1 MGTVQNE
8 DEAYKL
14 LHQKPTIVKAANWF
28 ALIWLLA
35 VVAPAAYY
43 FCTHTTPMKEYAVV
57 KASAMAYNMLE
68 NRLSALT
75 NDVLKKVDVSKY
87 TDKIDIPQ
95 IKLDQ
100 LDKLEKTAK
109 KAKDISSKLAK
120 FGVKDADKITDA
132 TDSLKKQ
139 VDKVNKQIKDTTA
152 KVSATLNKEVKKGL
166 EKEVK
171 SAAAGQVQKQLGLS
185 AAAYKALVKGKIAF
199 NSKTAATIYNELRTN
214 KNGVFYQA
222 ARQIDAYAIYFF
234 AAIGIAGLLILLIV
248 PFVVKKIAKKLAS
261 TYTQCPYCHK
271 VYLTKG
277 NAFNILKMVKFW

>member
-1 MGTVQNE
+1 MSTVQNE

-14 LHQKPTIVKAANWF
+14 LHQKPTIIKAANLF
-28 ALIWLLA
+28 ALIWILA
-35 VVAPAAYY
+35 VIAPAAYY

-57 KASAMAYNMLE
+57 KSAALAHGMLE
-68 NRLSALT
+68 SRFSALT
-75 NDVLKKVDVSKY
+75 NDVLKKIDISKY

-100 LDKLEKTAK
+100 LDKIEKTAK
-109 KAKDISSKLAK
+109 KAKDISSKLSK
-120 FGVKDADKITDA
+120 FGIKDADKITDA

-139 VDKVNKQIKDTTA
+139 VDKVNKQIKDATA
-152 KVSATLNKEVKKGL
+152 KVSASLNKEVKKGL
-166 EKEVK
+166 EQEVK
-171 SAAAGQVQKQLGLS
+171 SAAMGQVQKQLGLS
-185 AAAYKALVKGKIAF
+185 DAAYKALVKGKIAF
-199 NSKTAATIYNELRTN
+199 NSKTAATIYNELKTN

-222 ARQIDAYAIYFF
+222 ARQIDAYAVYFF

-248 PFVVKKIAKKLAS
+248 PFLIKKIAKKLAN